1 MYWWQLSSK
10 IGGYIIYMSKDKLNE
25 LFEMQNSLDTYII
38 DQRNIQKSLDE
49 WIVGLTI
56 AMESEIEE
64 IRKEVNWKWWKNAK
78 EVNKDNLQEEIID
91 LWHFL
96 LSMSIKAGLTSED
109 VYRIYVEKNQENF
122 DRQNGVSQKDGYSL
136 K

>member
-1 MYWWQLSSK
+1 
-10 IGGYIIYMSKDKLNE
+10 MSKDKLNE
-25 LFEMQNSLDTYII
+25 LFEMQSSLDMYIV
-38 DQRNIQKSLDE
+38 DQRDIKKSLDE

-64 IRKEVNWKWWKNAK
+64 IRKEVNWKWWKNSK
-78 EVNKDNLQEEIID
+78 VIHKDNLQEEIID

-96 LSMSIKAGLTSED
+96 ISMSIKAGLTPED
-109 VYRIYVEKNQENF
+109 VLRIYKEKNKENF
-122 DRQNGVSQKDGYSL
+122 NRQNGLSQKEGYSL

>member
-1 MYWWQLSSK
+1 MN
-10 IGGYIIYMSKDKLNE
+10 KDKLNE

-38 DQRNIQKSLDE
+38 NQRDIQKSLDE
-49 WIVGLTI
+49 WIIGLTI

-64 IRKEVNWKWWKNAK
+64 IRKEVNWKWWKNKK
-78 EVNKDNLQEEIID
+78 EVNKVSLQEEIID

-96 LSMSIKAGLTSED
+96 LSMSIKAGLTPED

-122 DRQNGVSQKDGYSL
+122 DRQNGLSQKEGYSL